1 MKRIPDSIVGPEDVL
16 RLGWERRSLRIDE
29 TQGNS
34 HGVPGHVPVGPV
46 VERCSERFDDGAH
59 IDRPSKSVSRKRHSQ
74 RTREVHGRTEKASA
88 CALAVHDLPDE
99 GARWTNSSRGR
110 TRAVHGHALKVHG
123 RALKVHGRALKV
135 HGRALKV
142 HGRALKVRGCALK
155 VRGRALKVRGCALKV
170 RGRALKVRGCALKVL
185 GRALKV
191 RGRALEVRLWSHK
204 FFARA
209 LFWARSIP
217 FGEGTVPF
225 GDATVA

>member
-99 GARWTNSSRGR
+99 GARWTDSSRGR

-123 RALKVHGRALKV
+123 W
-135 HGRALKV
+135 ALKV
-142 HGRALKVRGCALK
+142 HGRALKVRGCALN

-217 FGEGTVPF
+217 FGE
-225 GDATVA
+225 